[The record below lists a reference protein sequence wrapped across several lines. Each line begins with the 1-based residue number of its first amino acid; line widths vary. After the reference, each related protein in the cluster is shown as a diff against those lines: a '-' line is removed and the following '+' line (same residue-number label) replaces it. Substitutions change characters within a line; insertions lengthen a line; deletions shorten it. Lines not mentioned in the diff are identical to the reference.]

1 MEGELIRAEKLVK
14 GFLTAEG
21 RLDIL
26 KGVDLTVSSSISI
39 SIIGKSGCG
48 KSTLLSVLASLEKKD
63 GGKIYYGGRDLDLMK
78 AGDLCMLRRNYI
90 GFIFQNPLLMEDF
103 SAVENVMMPLLLKK
117 KAKKEAYKEA
127 LEYLDIV
134 KLAERASHRPK
145 ELSGG
150 ERQRVAIARS
160 LASGAA
166 VVFADEPT
174 GSLDEQSAREVEKLL
189 FDAVRIADRALVM
202 VTHDEEMSRRADIR
216 YALRGGLLERL

>member
-26 KGVDLTVSSSISI
+26 KGVDLAVASSTSV

-63 GGKIYYGGRDLDLMK
+63 GGKIYYAGSDLDLMK
-78 AGDLCMLRRNYI
+78 ARDLCMLRRNYI

-117 KAKKEAYKEA
+117 RPKKEAKKEA

-189 FDAVRIADRALVM
+189 FDAVRIAGRALVM

>member
-14 GFLTAEG
+14 GFSTAEG

-26 KGVDLTVSSSISI
+26 KGIDLTIASSTSV

-63 GGKIYYGGRDLDLMK
+63 GGKIYYSGRDSDLMR
-78 AGDLCMLRRNYI
+78 AGDMCMLRRSHI

-103 SAVENVMMPLLLKK
+103 SAVENVMIPLLLKK
-117 KAKKEAYKEA
+117 ESKKEAKKEA